1 MRLSMDKA
9 EREKLLRQILWD
21 YNIPYEDIEA
31 VLNGEKGQAGHF
43 TREKIFLR
51 LLESYPWFTII
62 KLFTPMEIQTLL
74 TQELIK
80 NLRSP
85 SLREKYEYLR
95 KRLQEII

>member
-1 MRLSMDKA
+1 MDSA
-9 EREKLLRQILWD
+9 EREKLLKQILWD

-31 VLNGEKGQAGHF
+31 VLSGEKEQAGHF

-74 TQELIK
+74 THEVIK

-85 SLREKYEYLR
+85 SLREKYEYVR
-95 KRLQEII
+95 NRLQEII